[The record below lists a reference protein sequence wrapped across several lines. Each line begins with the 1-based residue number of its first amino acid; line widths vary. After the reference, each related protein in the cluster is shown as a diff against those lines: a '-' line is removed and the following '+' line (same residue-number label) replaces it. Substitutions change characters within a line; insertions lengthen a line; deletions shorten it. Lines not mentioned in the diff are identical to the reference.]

1 MLDFWLFAAFL
12 AFIAIM
18 AIVLGFCFRERHL
31 WHDGST
37 GTDLR
42 GTRAAEHASDRR
54 IAAVIFSAIIAG
66 ALLALLVGYLV
77 FFSGLAPD

>member
-1 MLDFWLFAAFL
+1 MLDFWLVAALF

-18 AIVLGFCFRERHL
+18 AVVLGFCFRERHL
-31 WHDGST
+31 WHDGKT

-42 GTRAAEHASDRR
+42 GTHTAEHASDRR
-54 IAAVIFSAIIAG
+54 IAAVIFGAIIVG

>member
-1 MLDFWLFAAFL
+1 MAF
-12 AFIAIM
+12 
-18 AIVLGFCFRERHL
+18 VLGFCFRERHL
-31 WHDGST
+31 WHDAKS

-54 IAAVIFSAIIAG
+54 IATVIFGAIIVG

-77 FFSGLAPD
+77 FFFGLAPD